1 MKKLILTGLF
11 SIVTI
16 HASIDAK
23 SEQLIQFAQLAP
35 PKPTV
40 EKQKPTI
47 MRENK
52 KIMLNQD
59 EVEKNAKQKQSSN
72 PANEP
77 QSEKMRTNRG
87 YNDSTHNEN
96 PGLGHAH
103 GLHKGKNEKDSNRFI
118 NRNSPN
124 KIHRSNS
131 IHMGVPT
138 Y

>member
-72 PANEP
+72 SANEP

-87 YNDSTHNEN
+87 YSDPTQSDN

-103 GLHKGKNEKDSNRFI
+103 GLHKGKDDKDSNRF
-118 NRNSPN
+118 NNGAPPN

-131 IHMGVPT
+131 IHMGIPA